1 MALSKILI
9 GQDLL
14 ISIQLKL
21 AILVLNIM
29 SPNFKYNYVINCILT
44 ISDNVLPTKNL
55 LRQGRLKLA
64 LTGDFTY

>member
-1 MALSKILI
+1 
-9 GQDLL
+9 
-14 ISIQLKL
+14 
-21 AILVLNIM
+21 M